1 MARYLLDTNICV
13 FLFRNKF
20 GIREKLQEVGLENCA
35 VSVLPIEPAIPFASK
50 EKARLKIAGTE
61 VCDLIDLLIAGTA
74 FANNLVLVT
83 DNVRHFQ
90 KVRGISVE
98 N

>member
-50 EKARLKIAGTE
+50 EKARLKIAGT
-61 VCDLIDLLIAGTA
+61 A

-83 DNVRHFQ
+83 DNVRHLQ

-98 N
+98 NRVQR